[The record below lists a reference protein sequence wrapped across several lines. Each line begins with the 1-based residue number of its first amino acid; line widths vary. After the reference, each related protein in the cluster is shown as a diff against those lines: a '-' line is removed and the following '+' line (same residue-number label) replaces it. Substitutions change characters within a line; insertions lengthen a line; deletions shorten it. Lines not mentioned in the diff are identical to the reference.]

1 MNGDNLY
8 IADSE
13 SSSIRIFHEK
23 NGVKNICGGSKNPMD
38 LFSFGDVDGKGT
50 EAKLQHPLD
59 VAFIPED
66 PAFNQRINEEHLFIV
81 DSYNHKLKEASDL
94 KSKNPICVTCP
105 IEGSVG
111 SR

>member
-1 MNGDNLY
+1 
-8 IADSE
+8 
-13 SSSIRIFHEK
+13 
-23 NGVKNICGGSKNPMD
+23 MD
-38 LFSFGDVDGKGT
+38 LFSFGDMDGKGT

-111 SR
+111 SRYSPHCADFVTIKTKPCGPEGHMVFLYSIYSVFYL